1 MIKISPSILAADPLR
16 IAEAACLARDAG
28 CDELHF
34 DVMDGHFVP
43 NLSFGPNLLEAMK
56 KEFNFVYDVHL
67 MMTDPLAY
75 ISAFR
80 DAGADVLTVHEE
92 ANDFDQ
98 CLEKIRQ
105 GGMKTSAS
113 IKPRT
118 PTECLKPY
126 LSRLDRVL
134 LMTVEPGFGG
144 QKLMPEVLPKAR
156 ELRAMG
162 FRGDIEADGGVGA
175 DNMALLADAGFTV
188 LVMGTGFFRA
198 KNPMALVEMLH
209 QLG

>member
-1 MIKISPSILAADPLR
+1 MIKLSPSILAADPLR
-16 IAEAACLARDAG
+16 LADAAALAREAG

-43 NLSFGPNLLEAMK
+43 NLSFGPSLLGAMK
-56 KEFNFVYDVHL
+56 KEFHFVYDVHL
-67 MMTDPLAY
+67 MMTDPLGFVTK
-75 ISAFR
+75 FR
-80 DAGADVLTVHEE
+80 DAGADILTVHQE

-105 GGMKTSAS
+105 SGMQVGACLRPHTPAEVL
-113 IKPRT
+113 RT
-118 PTECLKPY
+118 Y
-126 LSRLDRVL
+126 VSRLDRVL

-162 FRGDIEADGGVGA
+162 FRGDIEADGGVA
-175 DNMALLADAGFTV
+175 EENLAQLAEAGFTT
-188 LVMGTGFFRA
+188 LVMGTGFFKA
-198 KNPMALVEMLH
+198 KNPAALARVLH
-209 QLG
+209 ECW